1 MKHHPLRNNH
11 TCLNCGN
18 HVENR
23 YCGHCGQ
30 ENTETRTSFGHLIKH
45 FLEDLTHYEGK
56 FWSTLGYLFSR
67 PAFLTKQYLEGKRSS
82 YLPPIRLYIFASFV
96 TFFLPSLLISPFSEE
111 DTHLSPADLAE
122 LAELK
127 SDTTD
132 NFTYHSR
139 LGLVARSKY
148 QNIHELDSVKKAREH
163 SDDPMG
169 YMPYLW
175 NKKAIELR
183 GYESLRLWHFFLE
196 TLKKNFPKT
205 LFLFLPLFA
214 FVMMLFHRKSSFYFD
229 HAIFTLHF
237 FSFVLLAFSGYIL
250 LSTITD
256 WIYYLSG
263 IGLLDYIRPILFG
276 LLMLWYIYY
285 YFRSH
290 QLLYQERPAISITK
304 GFVVLMINLIL
315 FSALFLGL
323 FFLTLISLH

>member
-1 MKHHPLRNNH
+1 MKHHPLRKDH

-18 HVENR
+18 QVENR

-30 ENTETRTSFGHLIKH
+30 ENTETRTSFGHLTKH

-56 FWSTLGYLFSR
+56 FWSTLGYLFAK
-67 PAFLTKQYLEGKRSS
+67 PAWLTRQYLDGRRSS
-82 YLPPIRLYIFASFV
+82 YLPPIRLYIFASFL
-96 TFFLPSLLISPFSEE
+96 TFFLPSLLVSPFSEE
-111 DTHLSPADLAE
+111 ETNLSQADLTE

-127 SDTTD
+127 MDTTD

-139 LGLVARSKY
+139 LGLVARTKY
-148 QNIHELDSVKKAREH
+148 KSVQELDSVKAMDEL
-163 SDDPMG
+163 SGNPMS
-169 YMPYLW
+169 YMDYIW
-175 NKKAIELR
+175 DKKAIELR
-183 GYESLRLWHFFLE
+183 GYESIRLWEMFVE

-214 FVMMLFHRKSSFYFD
+214 LVMMLFHRKSSFYFD

-237 FSFVLLAFSGYIL
+237 FSFMLLAFSGYIL
-250 LSTITD
+250 LSTITER
-256 WIYYLSG
+256 IYYFSD
-263 IGLLDYIRPILFG
+263 IGLLDHTRPVLFS

-290 QLLYQERPAISITK
+290 QKLYQEKPAISITK
-304 GFVVLMINLIL
+304 AFVVLMINLIL